1 LGCGARRILFFG
13 RPNSAPTVSARAAG
27 YLEAVRSFP
36 GPRLEECVHYGDPS
50 DISAVHDLVARYK
63 PDAVVCANDFT
74 AGQFMTSLNTL
85 NIRVPHDIRVTGM
98 DDIRYATVMQTPL
111 TTIHQPCLD
120 LGAVAL
126 AAMLERASN
135 PDMPARDILV
145 DFRLVVRQST
155 VPAPSGLR

>member
-1 LGCGARRILFFG
+1 METPVI
-13 RPNSAPTVSARAAG
+13 
-27 YLEAVRSFP
+27 FP
-36 GPRLEECVHYGDPS
+36 P
-50 DISAVHDLVARYK
+50 
-63 PDAVVCANDFT
+63 
-74 AGQFMTSLNTL
+74 NTL